1 MKRLIVLASATL
13 ALTVPAANAAAAS
26 GPTMAQFKALQA
38 QLKKDEKKITD
49 LGNGL
54 NGAFALILCQN
65 AVTADAFQGTWQQED
80 ALVMSLGKPT
90 VYGAQTPISDL
101 NTCGSFRTPIVRSH
115 AVPPNT
121 SVFSALAAL
130 LGTYN
135 A

>member
-38 QLKKDEKKITD
+38 QLKKDEKKIQTLQNEAD
-49 LGNGL
+49 
-54 NGAFALILCQN
+54 FAVTFQLCQN
-65 AVTADAFQGTWQQED
+65 AVTADAFQGTWQSID
-80 ALVMSLGKPT
+80 ALAVSLAKPAIF
-90 VYGAQTPISDL
+90 GPQTPISDL
-101 NTCGSFRTPIVRSH
+101 QSCGAFRNPIVRSQT
-115 AVPPNT
+115 VPPTT

-130 LGTYN
+130 LANYN